1 MEICPQ
7 AIWSRGRDRGI
18 DRLAR
23 DAPAGMDRYQQKT
36 MVDLSIVEKAG
47 KPFSRSRVGRQP
59 YVTGRPL
66 PGVKS
71 KPLTQKTERISAS
84 ETNRAKQCLA
94 RNIFFEARGETLAG
108 QFAVAWVVRNRLASD
123 RYPDRVRAE
132 LIERITMDG

>member
-1 MEICPQ
+1 M
-7 AIWSRGRDRGI
+7 
-18 DRLAR
+18 AR
-23 DAPAGMDRYQQKT
+23 DAPSRGGPIPAKT
-36 MVDLSIVEKAG
+36 MVDLSVVEKAG
-47 KPFSRSRVGRQP
+47 KPFYRSQVGRQP
-59 YVTGRPL
+59 YVTGQPL